1 MTTVSMYSKSLYNSN
16 ITFENLLSYT
26 DEINHCPTVIG
37 TAEGENVLEALTD
50 EI

>member
-1 MTTVSMYSKSLYNSN
+1 MTTVSLGAKARFNSN